1 VDLAAVMQEV
11 ADRLDTIAGLRV
23 YAHPV
28 DKIEPPT
35 ALVSL
40 PVINFDE
47 TYGRGTDRW
56 TMPVI
61 LAVGK
66 VVDRAARNNLAPFM
80 KGSGTSSIKQ
90 VLETFAPVNFDSLRV
105 QSATPD
111 VITWS
116 GIDYLTYAFT
126 LDIIGNGA

>member
-1 VDLAAVMQEV
+1 MMDEV
-11 ADRLDTIAGLRV
+11 AAQLDTIAGLRV

-40 PVINFDE
+40 PQIVFDA
-47 TYGRGTDRW
+47 TYGRGSDRY

-66 VVDRAARNNLAPFM
+66 VVDRAARKNLAPFIA
-80 KGSGTSSIKQ
+80 GSGAKSIKT
-90 VLETFAPVNFDSLRV
+90 VLEAFTPVSFDTLRV
-105 QSATPD
+105 TGADPD
-111 VITWS
+111 VITWG
-116 GIDYLTYAFT
+116 GIDYLTYTFT
-126 LDIIGNGA
+126 LDLMGDGA